1 MANSFGLRDY
11 RLEVDGDG
19 LRGLGAMESNIDKL
33 IANRMKKR
41 GMSWTIKG
49 AQRMSRLIRLRGMG
63 KLHSWI
69 THKDKVD
76 TQPPR
81 EGIRKKTP
89 SLGKDDG
96 GWLKVGLLALPG
108 PHQNR
113 PWAQILRAL
122 TREVRGL
129 T

>member
-1 MANSFGLRDY
+1 
-11 RLEVDGDG
+11 
-19 LRGLGAMESNIDKL
+19 
-33 IANRMKKR
+33 
-41 GMSWTIKG
+41 
-49 AQRMSRLIRLRGMG
+49 MSRLISLREMG

-69 THKDKVD
+69 THKDKLD

-81 EGIRKKTP
+81 EEISKKIP

-96 GWLKVGLLALPG
+96 DWLKVGLPALYG

-122 TREVRGL
+122 THRVGGL